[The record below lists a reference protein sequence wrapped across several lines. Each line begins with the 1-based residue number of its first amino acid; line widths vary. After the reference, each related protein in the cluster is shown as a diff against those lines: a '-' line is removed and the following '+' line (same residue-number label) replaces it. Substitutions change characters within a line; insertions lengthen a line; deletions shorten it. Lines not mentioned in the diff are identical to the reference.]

1 MSHYQRVNMIKR
13 SVGLNMIKR
22 SVGRPKTLNR
32 QHVIDIALNEYWSH
46 GINNVPLSKIAILA
60 DVSRPGIYIEFGDE
74 DALKAEVLKKYL
86 EMSSDPVHDNY
97 NNYKKYPNHLFNH
110 FDGILNDGNKN
121 LTNDSNYL
129 NIKRPQKAKGC
140 LLQRSILNKHNLG
153 SVTLNII
160 DKYQTK
166 RLKQFEKYIKS
177 AQADGKFSK
186 NLNPT
191 FYSKFILAQFSL
203 IQTLRLQEINKT
215 EIASII
221 NTALNT
227 MLTKNHRL

>member
-60 DVSRPGIYIEFGDE
+60 DVSRPGIYIEFGEE
-74 DALKAEVLKKYL
+74 DTLKAEVLKKYL
-86 EMSSDPVHDNY
+86 EMSSDPVHINY

-153 SVTLNII
+153 PITLNII
-160 DKYQTK
+160 DKYQNK

-186 NLNPT
+186 NLNST
-191 FYSKFILAQFSL
+191 FYAKFILAQFSL
-203 IQTLRLQEINKT
+203 IQTLRLQKINKT
-215 EIASII
+215 EIENII

-227 MLTKNHRL
+227 MLTKKHTL